1 MFMQKLLY
9 VIAFSF
15 VLPIYINAQQSACG
29 GGRYHS
35 EIFDV
40 NPVVET
46 VTFGENTTFGGTLKQ
61 LKMDV
66 YQPKDDTADKRA
78 AIVFGFGGGFIAG
91 DRSQVKPFCE
101 DFARRGYVAVA
112 IDYRLY
118 DDPLSLPDSF
128 DIVDVVMK
136 AVGDM
141 KAAVRHLRKDAATD
155 NNFRIDPDYI
165 LAGGVSAGAVTAM
178 HVAYVDS
185 TDNLPSFV
193 LDAINNNGGL
203 EGDTGDNEN
212 MQYSSEVQGVISIMG
227 GLFRKS
233 VIDANDPPAFSMHG
247 TDDGTVPFMEGK
259 ALVQLGPVVI
269 INQTMH
275 GSGALHPVMDALGIA
290 NELLEVPGGGHGDFL
305 NDPAWSDQLA
315 TQSNLFMHNNVLCP
329 GVSNMSN
336 IVLENF
342 EVYPNPT
349 HSYLTVQWESN
360 DELATIRLTN
370 AVGQTVLQQQ
380 ITNGSTLDISAIQS
394 GIYFVRIEDGDG
406 KAGVE
411 KVVIW

>member
-1 MFMQKLLY
+1 MQKLQHIIIFFL
-9 VIAFSF
+9 I
-15 VLPIYINAQQSACG
+15 LPLCSNAQQSACG

-40 NPVVET
+40 DPVVET

-78 AIVFGFGGGFIAG
+78 AVVFGFGGGFIAG

-101 DFARRGYVAVA
+101 DFARRGYVAAA

-118 DDPLSLPDSF
+118 DDLLNLPDSF
-128 DIVDVVMK
+128 DIMDVVMK

-178 HVAYVDS
+178 HVACVDS
-185 TDNLPSFV
+185 TDNLAPFI

-212 MQYSSEVQGVISIMG
+212 MQYSSEVLGAISIMG

-233 VIDANDPPAFSMHG
+233 VIDVNDPPVFSMHG

-259 ALVQLGPVVI
+259 ALVQLGPI
-269 INQTMH
+269 IFINQTMH

-290 NELLEVPGGGHGDFL
+290 NQLLEVPGGGHGDFL
-305 NDPAWSDQLA
+305 NDQTWTDQLA
-315 TQSNLFMHNNVLCP
+315 AQSNLFMHNNVLCP
-329 GVSNMSN
+329 GVSTTSD

-342 EVYPNPT
+342 GVYPNPA

-360 DELATIRLTN
+360 DGSATVTFTN
-370 AVGQTVLQQQ
+370 TIGQIVVQQQ

-394 GIYFVRIEDGDG
+394 GIYFVRIEDGNG
-406 KAGVE
+406 KTGVE